1 MSVVNKRYYWLKLPE
16 DFFNRDDIKI
26 IKSQKNGPAY
36 LVFYLTLLTKSIEN
50 SGDLRFN
57 ELIPFNDEMLATIT
71 GTDIDI
77 VRTALKLFKQL
88 GLLEIYD
95 DNTLHMIETKN
106 MIGSETASTRRSR
119 KSRAK
124 NQPKLD
130 EKNNKMLQCNTG
142 ATNCNGDID
151 IELDIDKDKDSC
163 CNNNT
168 NNKLDRESNKIT
180 DSQQQQILI
189 NDVEDVF
196 KKLELKSN
204 YKEFYQ
210 HYSLLNWKFHNN
222 NSISLRALPKLAKN
236 WEDNYLSKLKD
247 NSLPEQVKKP
257 NWLDEYVSEL
267 EKMEV

>member
-124 NQPKLD
+124 NQRKLD
-130 EKNNKMLQCNTG
+130 EKNNKMLQCNNG

-151 IELDIDKDKDSC
+151 IELDKDIDIESSNKL
-163 CNNNT
+163 NN
-168 NNKLDRESNKIT
+168 NNKLESEINKSNNPISLSLVKKIGEELKIKEFVYNKFYNYYKTRNFKTNDNILIDSGNLKNFLILWNDREQQYNSESNIPN
-180 DSQQQQILI
+180 QI
-189 NDVEDVF
+189 
-196 KKLELKSN
+196 
-204 YKEFYQ
+204 
-210 HYSLLNWKFHNN
+210 
-222 NSISLRALPKLAKN
+222 
-236 WEDNYLSKLKD
+236 
-247 NSLPEQVKKP
+247 KKP
-257 NWLDEYVSEL
+257 DWLDEYVSEL
-267 EKMEV
+267 EKIEV